1 MVSKRKHLS
10 ASDTSDEQ
18 EHDCSAL
25 VSTWSEV
32 DDDEDDAFLRDR
44 SQSTSFEEEHQIGH
58 VSLIAKSKR
67 IERIRESTDS
77 GTDTASDLFDDDQL
91 VIENE
96 SNFSTEQD
104 KHLEET
110 VDLDVKT
117 PEATNQPSIEA
128 FLGSVY
134 ENSLQNC
141 DHSDESIQ
149 KSREERYVE
158 LVKEA
163 ITKEFLVD
171 VEIPQDLKS
180 SELTED
186 ICENAHEGEF
196 KDNAF
201 EKSTAV
207 SVSKDTLYEDNNVE
221 IESTSDLVSNNDYVC
236 EESQLSETSNGYNEE
251 ILLVEDQN
259 QSDEEDLND
268 HHDQRAVIDDNGL
281 EGGETDCS
289 EVPSPAPAPQQELSE
304 CVQNNGN
311 VIFVNRSYRTVLEEP
326 TSDDE
331 HCDDHDIDNEELPM
345 PPHDS
350 ESEYENNDLESEIS
364 SHSFKTDNLHKTNY
378 NSYETESDD
387 EQSVSETP
395 WFKEYI
401 KFR

>member
-1 MVSKRKHLS
+1 MVNKRKHMS
-10 ASDTSDEQ
+10 ASDESDEQ

-25 VSTWSEV
+25 VSTWSEI

-67 IERIRESTDS
+67 IEHIRESTDS
-77 GTDTASDLFDDDQL
+77 GTDTASDLFDDERL

-96 SNFSTEQD
+96 NNFSKEQD
-104 KHLEET
+104 QHLEET
-110 VDLDVKT
+110 VEVDAKT
-117 PEATNQPSIEA
+117 PEVTNQPSIES

-141 DHSDESIQ
+141 NQSDESIL
-149 KSREERYVE
+149 KSGEERYVE

-163 ITKEFLVD
+163 ITKEFLVY
-171 VEIPQDLKS
+171 VEVPQELKAC
-180 SELTED
+180 ELTKD
-186 ICENAHEGEF
+186 ICEKAHKGEF

-207 SVSKDTLYEDNNVE
+207 SIYKDTLHEIDNVK
-221 IESTSDLVSNNDYVC
+221 IESTSDIVSDYDNVC
-236 EESQLSETSNGYNEE
+236 EVSQLTETSNGINKE
-251 ILLVEDQN
+251 IILVEEQVL
-259 QSDEEDLND
+259 SDEEFLDD
-268 HHDQRAVIDDNGL
+268 HHNQIAVIDD
-281 EGGETDCS
+281 EVGETDCS
-289 EVPSPAPAPQQELSE
+289 EIPSPAPAPQQELSE

-331 HCDDHDIDNEELPM
+331 HFDVQDLENAEFPM
-345 PPHDS
+345 PPTDS
-350 ESEYENNDLESEIS
+350 ESEYENNDLESELS
-364 SHSFKTDNLHKTNY
+364 SHSIKIDNLHKTNHE
-378 NSYETESDD
+378 SYETESDED
-387 EQSVSETP
+387 SSVSETP

-401 KFR
+401 NAR